1 MNSNL
6 NNGVSMFTLQNSRGE
21 VVDLDSDDLF
31 GYTPTGLGAVFSNS
45 YSQYD
50 SYFKT
55 TKKTIQQ
62 GQMSLNI
69 LFGSVE
75 SNSYQTFSDFAS
87 FLAYEPLTL
96 IYTTKSESWYRDAV
110 LSSLTKTE
118 IGGTTVLQTDK
129 LFEQFTIEFINPWYN
144 NKQGRYKTYNIDT
157 GLAIYGSGFFNEQ
170 GNFNQNLILQS
181 SGENASADSRPN
193 LSGVTNNNINSTIS
207 YESDGITLTYSMNNS
222 WDWYYALAE
231 AWANMSDSVL
241 SFDKTYTI
249 SVDVKGTVPGVA
261 FRVNNTFSPT
271 TRINNDTWT
280 RAVYTFSIPNLT
292 GDNLNKFYIRL
303 NAMNGNDNNPTGF
316 VKGQTLRFRHFKLEE
331 GDTATAYTSAP
342 EDGVTDANMK
352 YGFGFMGLAYD
363 DENGNKPY
371 VDEAQVDITSIE

>member
-1 MNSNL
+1 
-6 NNGVSMFTLQNSRGE
+6 MFTLQNSRGE

-118 IGGTTVLQTDK
+118 IGGTTVIQVDRLV
-129 LFEQFTIEFINPWYN
+129 EQFTIDFINPWYN
-144 NKQGRYKTYNIDT
+144 NKTAEYKSYDADPNLALYGKGYFTSIGYTSKSRNYFIIKNAKKGWLGANGTVQAPSNHDMASDYITVIPGDTWKATGRYTA
-157 GLAIYGSGFFNEQ
+157 G
-170 GNFNQNLILQS
+170 
-181 SGENASADSRPN
+181 AS
-193 LSGVTNNNINSTIS
+193 
-207 YESDGITLTYSMNNS
+207 
-222 WDWYYALAE
+222 
-231 AWANMSDSVL
+231 
-241 SFDKTYTI
+241 
-249 SVDVKGTVPGVA
+249 
-261 FRVNNTFSPT
+261 
-271 TRINNDTWT
+271 
-280 RAVYTFSIPNLT
+280 
-292 GDNLNKFYIRL
+292 
-303 NAMNGNDNNPTGF
+303 
-316 VKGQTLRFRHFKLEE
+316 
-331 GDTATAYTSAP
+331 SAP
-342 EDGVTDANMK
+342 EMVIVYVFYDANKNMIGSRTRNSNPYSPQYSVSIKVPNTSSIAFMRVSFGWIDDGFGTAKIEKGDTVTDYTPSPEDDSSQVAQTWN
-352 YGFGFMGLAYD
+352 YGYFNEDSETIKKNQAYADLA
-363 DENGNKPY
+363 KT
-371 VDEAQVDITSIE
+371 DITYIEN

>member
-1 MNSNL
+1 MSMFVL
-6 NNGVSMFTLQNSRGE
+6 NNARGE
-21 VVDLDSDDLF
+21 SVDLNSENLF
-31 GYTPTGLGAVFSNS
+31 GNTPTGLGTVFTNT
-45 YSQYD
+45 YSQYE
-50 SYFKT
+50 SYFKA
-55 TKKTIQQ
+55 TKINIQQ
-62 GQMSLNI
+62 GQMQLNI
-69 LFGSVE
+69 LFGDVE
-75 SNSYQTFSDFAS
+75 SRSYQTFSQFSTFLS
-87 FLAYEPLTL
+87 FQPLTL
-96 IYTTKSESWYRDAV
+96 LYKTGVDTWHRDAR
-110 LSSLTKTE
+110 LTSLTKTE

-181 SGENASADSRPN
+181 SGENASADLRPN

-207 YESDGITLTYSMNNS
+207 YDSDAITLNYTGTGSTE
-222 WDWYYALAE
+222 WYYALAE

-249 SVDVKGTVPGVA
+249 SVDVRGTVPSVA
-261 FRVNNTFSPT
+261 FRVSNTFSPT
-271 TRINNDTWT
+271 TKINNDTWT

-292 GDNLNKFYIRL
+292 GATLNKFYIRL
-303 NAMNGNDNNPTGF
+303 NAMATTNASGF

-331 GDTATAYTSAP
+331 GDKATSYTSAP

-352 YGFGFMGLAYD
+352 YGFGFMGVAYD

>member
-1 MNSNL
+1 MSMFVLHNARGESVDL
-6 NNGVSMFTLQNSRGE
+6 NN
-21 VVDLDSDDLF
+21 DSLLS
-31 GYTPTGLGAVFSNS
+31 YTPTGLGTTFTNT
-45 YSQYD
+45 YSQYE
-50 SYFKT
+50 SYFKM
-55 TKKTIQQ
+55 TKANIQQ
-62 GQMSLNI
+62 GQMQLNI
-69 LFGSVE
+69 MFGDVE
-75 SNSYQTFSDFAS
+75 SRSYQTFSQFATFLS
-87 FLAYEPLTL
+87 FQPLTL
-96 IYTTKSESWYRDAV
+96 IYNTGADTWHRDARLTS
-110 LSSLTKTE
+110 LSKTE
-118 IGGTTVLQTDK
+118 IGGSTVLQTDR
-129 LFEQFTIEFINPWYN
+129 LVEQFTIEFINPWYN

-157 GLAIYGSGFFNEQ
+157 GLSIYGSGFFNEQ
-170 GNFNQNLILQS
+170 GDFNQNLILQS
-181 SGENASADSRPN
+181 SAENASADSRPN
-193 LSGVTNNNINSTIS
+193 LSGVTNNNVNSTIS

-249 SVDVKGTVPGVA
+249 SVDVKGTVPSVA

-271 TRINNDTWT
+271 TKINNDTWT

-331 GDTATAYTSAP
+331 GNTATAYTSAP

-352 YGFGFMGLAYD
+352 YGFGFMGVAYD

>member
-1 MNSNL
+1 MSMFVL
-6 NNGVSMFTLQNSRGE
+6 NNARGE
-21 VVDLDSDDLF
+21 SVDLNSENLF
-31 GYTPTGLGAVFSNS
+31 GNTPTGLGTVFTNT
-45 YSQYD
+45 YSQYE
-50 SYFKT
+50 SYFKA
-55 TKKTIQQ
+55 TKINIQQ
-62 GQMSLNI
+62 GQMQLNI
-69 LFGSVE
+69 LFGDVE
-75 SNSYQTFSDFAS
+75 SRSYQTFSQFSTFLS
-87 FLAYEPLTL
+87 FQPLTL
-96 IYTTKSESWYRDAV
+96 LYKTGVDTWHRDAR
-110 LSSLTKTE
+110 LTSLTKTE

-170 GNFNQNLILQS
+170 GDFNQNLILQS
-181 SGENASADSRPN
+181 SGENASADLRPN
-193 LSGVTNNNINSTIS
+193 LSGVTNNNFNSTIS
-207 YESDGITLTYSMNNS
+207 YDSDAITLNYTGTGSTE
-222 WDWYYALAE
+222 WYYGLAE

-249 SVDVKGTVPGVA
+249 SVDVKGTAPSVA
-261 FRVNNTFSPT
+261 FRVSNTFSPT
-271 TRINNDTWT
+271 TKINNDTWT

-292 GDNLNKFYIRL
+292 GTTLNKFYIRL
-303 NAMNGNDNNPTGF
+303 NATATSDTAGF

-331 GDTATAYTSAP
+331 GNTATAYTSAP

-352 YGFGFMGLAYD
+352 YGFGFMGVAYD

>member
-31 GYTPTGLGAVFSNS
+31 GYTPTGLGAVFSNY

-50 SYFKT
+50 SYFKP

-118 IGGTTVLQTDK
+118 IGGTTVIQVDRLV
-129 LFEQFTIEFINPWYN
+129 EQFTIDFINPWYN
-144 NKQGRYKTYNIDT
+144 NKTAEYKSYDPDA
-157 GLAIYGSGFFNEQ
+157 GLATFGKVYGTSINPALFSSNLVL
-170 GNFNQNLILQS
+170 NSNQSIS
-181 SGENASADSRPN
+181 SGALVPMYSELP
-193 LSGVTNNNINSTIS
+193 LSQYSGKI
-207 YESDGITLTYSMNNS
+207 IT
-222 WDWYYALAE
+222 
-231 AWANMSDSVL
+231 MS
-241 SFDKTYTI
+241 F
-249 SVDVKGTVPGVA
+249 
-261 FRVNNTFSPT
+261 
-271 TRINNDTWT
+271 
-280 RAVYTFSIPNLT
+280 
-292 GDNLNKFYIRL
+292 
-303 NAMNGNDNNPTGF
+303 
-316 VKGQTLRFRHFKLEE
+316 
-331 GDTATAYTSAP
+331 
-342 EDGVTDANMK
+342 
-352 YGFGFMGLAYD
+352 
-363 DENGNKPY
+363 
-371 VDEAQVDITSIE
+371 QVDIDKVTTLSGKKRVVFEIVLVDETGKNNYYTVSKSDFSVGDSFHGRVSATMNLNQKKFKDADKNSLSEGLFVQGVVAVNLSISKPKIEIGSLATPWTPAVSESKTTWNYGYFNVNSETIKKNQAYADLAKTDITYIEN

>member
-50 SYFKT
+50 SYFKP

-118 IGGTTVLQTDK
+118 IGGTTVIQVDRLI
-129 LFEQFTIEFINPWYN
+129 EQFTIDFINPWYN
-144 NKQGRYKTYNIDT
+144 NKTAEYKSYDPDA
-157 GLAIYGSGFFNEQ
+157 GLATFGKVYGTSINPALFSP
-170 GNFNQNLILQS
+170 NLVLNS
-181 SGENASADSRPN
+181 SGENASSAVRPAIKGTVQTVMN
-193 LSGVTNNNINSTIS
+193 ATPT
-207 YESDGITLTYSMNNS
+207 YQSDGILITYNGTGSTE
-222 WDWYYALAE
+222 WYYAPAE
-231 AWANMSDSVL
+231 AYGLVANSDL
-241 SFDKTYTI
+241 SFGTTYTI
-249 SVDVKGTVPGVA
+249 SADVMGTAPA
-261 FRVNNTFSPT
+261 FSFRVSDAWAPQIKINNT
-271 TRINNDTWT
+271 TWT
-280 RAVYTFSIPNLT
+280 KATYTFTLKDLGANRA
-292 GDNLNKFYIRL
+292 GKFYIRL
-303 NAMNGNDNNPTGF
+303 NATNGVNSNPTMF
-316 VKGQTLRFRHFKLEE
+316 VAGQTLKFRHLKLEQ
-331 GDTATAYTSAP
+331 GTTATPWTPAVSESKTTWNYGYFNVNSETIKKNQAYA
-342 EDGVTDANMK
+342 D
-352 YGFGFMGLAYD
+352 LA
-363 DENGNKPY
+363 KT
-371 VDEAQVDITSIE
+371 DITYIEN